1 MNLADLVT
9 PERAVIPL
17 DATDL
22 SGAANTLLRRLATAG
37 AVENI
42 DKVLERMSE
51 QRPEDIVAMGDR
63 AFLLHYRTDA
73 VRELVV
79 GFGTSLEPIC
89 RELSP
94 HETRCARIVL
104 MIISPPRHAA
114 RYLQVVSAFA
124 RLLSRSEVVDAVLA
138 QPNAEMLA
146 AMPVFAEYG
155 LREQLAVRDIMSEH
169 PRTVLAETELRD
181 AAADMVGGKLG
192 GLPVIDEDNRV
203 VGMLGERE
211 LLRHLLSEHLVEG
224 ESRKTP
230 VGGRRTRRT
239 VRDVMTRQVLCVSPD
254 QPLAEV
260 ASLMSNKDVD
270 RVPVVHEGRLIGFLT
285 RGDIVR
291 KLLGSY

>member
-9 PERAVIPL
+9 PERSVVPL
-17 DATDL
+17 ESTDL
-22 SGAANTLLRRLATAG
+22 SAAAHTLLRRLATAG

-42 DKVLERMSE
+42 DKLLERMGE
-51 QRPEDIVAMGDR
+51 NRPEDIVAMGDR

-73 VRELVV
+73 VRDLVV
-79 GFGTSLEPIC
+79 AVGTSPVPIC
-89 RELSP
+89 REVSG

-104 MIISPPRHAA
+104 MVVSPPRHAA

-124 RLLSRSEVVDAVLA
+124 RLLSRPEIVDAVLA
-138 QPNAEMLA
+138 QPNAETLA
-146 AMPVFAEYG
+146 SLPVFTEYEM
-155 LREQLAVRDIMSEH
+155 REQLAVRDIMTDR
-169 PRTVLAETELRD
+169 PLTAQAEAPLRE
-181 AAADMVGGKLG
+181 AAAQMVGAGLG
-192 GLPVIDEDNRV
+192 GLPVIDEGDRV

-211 LLRHLLSEHLVEG
+211 LLRHLLSEHLVDG
-224 ESRKTP
+224 EARKTP
-230 VGGRRTRRT
+230 AGGQRTRRT
-239 VRDVMTRQVLCVSPD
+239 VRDVMTRQVLCVSPE

-270 RVPVVHEGRLIGFLT
+270 RVPVVHEGRLVGFLT